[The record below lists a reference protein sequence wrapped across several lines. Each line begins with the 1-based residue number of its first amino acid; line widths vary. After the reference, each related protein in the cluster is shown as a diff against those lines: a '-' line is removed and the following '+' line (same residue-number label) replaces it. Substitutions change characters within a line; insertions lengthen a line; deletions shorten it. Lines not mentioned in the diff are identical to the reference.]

1 MDGVRRLEQVLTT
14 KKRENLEILRRDLPD
29 DDHLTAPIHG
39 FYIGSRLAFRPWF
52 FKIDDTDDAKTL
64 YATRAANAFMEGLP
78 EFRDSVAFSPIY
90 QQAPAV
96 IAQVRVGIRPAR
108 SLLLQEVLLGRP

>member
-1 MDGVRRLEQVLTT
+1 MDGVRRLEQVLTA

-39 FYIGSRLAFRPWF
+39 FYIGLRLAFRPWF

-64 YATRAANAFMEGLP
+64 YATRVANAFMEAYPSSAMARRLLADINK
-78 EFRDSVAFSPIY
+78 R
-90 QQAPAV
+90 QQ
-96 IAQVRVGIRPAR
+96 
-108 SLLLQEVLLGRP
+108 